1 MGFPP
6 RFPTDRTKV
15 LVKGKDRPPLVS
27 SVLLNQSEIAKAL
40 FDSATEEQK
49 EVLKLMGVE
58 QPSQPPPDLAELCR
72 QHMSALPESIRQ
84 LLEKQAAEPDN
95 TPTVS
100 EISKRFKIATAD
112 LRDPVIKKS
121 ALQLKLNK
129 TKASYAAL
137 LTEMQQMEETLS
149 SQQQAVSALQQEL
162 QDRVQ
167 SKSVLPANPDL
178 LKLLQELGVQLSE
191 EQKQKINV
199 IFGTEAPL
207 KEPPVLN
214 MEIDGPPGL
223 LRREVG
229 KPKERKDRS
238 RSPKGNAN
246 GKDL

>member
-84 LLEKQAAEPDN
+84 LLEKQAAEPDE

-100 EISKRFKIATAD
+100 ETSKRFKIATCVTPS
-112 LRDPVIKKS
+112 LKR
-121 ALQLKLNK
+121 KLNR

-149 SQQQAVSALQQEL
+149 SQQQAVSALRFKTVFSQ
-162 QDRVQ
+162 RA
-167 SKSVLPANPDL
+167 SC
-178 LKLLQELGVQLSE
+178 
-191 EQKQKINV
+191 
-199 IFGTEAPL
+199 
-207 KEPPVLN
+207 
-214 MEIDGPPGL
+214 
-223 LRREVG
+223 RRILISSNCCRNWG
-229 KPKERKDRS
+229 FS
-238 RSPKGNAN
+238 
-246 GKDL
+246 